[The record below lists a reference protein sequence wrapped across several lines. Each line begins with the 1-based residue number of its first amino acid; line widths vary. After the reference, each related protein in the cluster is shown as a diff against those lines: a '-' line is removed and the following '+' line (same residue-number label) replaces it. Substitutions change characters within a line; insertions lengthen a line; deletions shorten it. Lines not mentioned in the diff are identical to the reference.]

1 MFLIFCY
8 IIVILIYTYG
18 SFDSIPLNWEYF
30 IAGIAIF
37 ILGWILFNFYLIVLS
52 FFVIRKW
59 EKLEKNSIS
68 FTELRHD
75 FDVIVNKKYDVNNKN
90 KYIESSENDII
101 ECFEYLIMKRF
112 FFIPL
117 FPVFKSFS
125 FRKEMNFSIYLKKCL
140 IEKLRLFFKFSW
152 TSWIL
157 LLISIMFWNV
167 FICDNSVKNTLIFL
181 MIIPFLGLLF
191 SFLLF
196 LYTKNFYRKIIEP
209 INQDNISDFQDVD
222 YNSNS
227 AFQSMGYPKYLLN
240 LIQDEKEMEDLNK
253 NVSFLHINFHQRP
266 PSIYENLMIFGISGF
281 PFLLNLIQSICI
293 IFIAWSVITFS
304 KHFNKIEDKYSKLSY
319 IFLIGGCII
328 YFILQGFLTT
338 LILKYYTIIDSIE
351 MKRNEKCVKKMVNN
365 HLYHSGKISEQIFKN
380 FKRIYFDMKINAN
393 HEILEDQIFNNINNE
408 RENELS
414 LTYRHLQNMI
424 KTCVYR
430 YTKKNDENA
439 VIDIENDLMPFLK
452 TLGNNLT
459 NSDIEFMLYL
469 IQNFKNFKGK
479 LTIENLSDIYG
490 AILHFRK
497 LTPLQIVNFVF
508 DSFYK
513 NNPQYFRES
522 HFTYQSIELFINNY
536 HKFFNDEQIEFI
548 KEQCRYLGES
558 FTLDSLMINILSL
571 RQFYAY

>member
-328 YFILQGFLTT
+328 YFILQGFLST

-459 NSDIEFMLYL
+459 NSDIEFY
-469 IQNFKNFKGK
+469 
-479 LTIENLSDIYG
+479 
-490 AILHFRK
+490 A
-497 LTPLQIVNFVF
+497 
-508 DSFYK
+508 
-513 NNPQYFRES
+513 
-522 HFTYQSIELFINNY
+522 LFNS
-536 HKFFNDEQIEFI
+536 KF
-548 KEQCRYLGES
+548 
-558 FTLDSLMINILSL
+558 
-571 RQFYAY
+571 